1 MYKHELD
8 ESPARRHLKSPRSLS
23 GRSLH
28 LTLLA
33 KWFRSWSWIRMTYS
47 RTPSVQCQS
56 ALPFW
61 DTAISKFDHENPW
74 SRPCMGSKVKV
85 TLDLESHRSG
95 SWPRSKLLVTF
106 GAWSL
111 IDIWCEICC
120 HAICVTS
127 LQPKN
132 APLWK
137 FKHYFPLFVF
147 GPLNLMLHWASKNIS
162 YLFFRKR
169 FSM

>member
-1 MYKHELD
+1 MSDPFVISGLGTSGITKHAD
-8 ESPARRHLKSPRSLS
+8 ESPGAAMFCRAEWRERDGNVLTQLTFSSSLPQS
-23 GRSLH
+23 
-28 LTLLA
+28 
-33 KWFRSWSWIRMTYS
+33 F
-47 RTPSVQCQS
+47 SVVLRISELYLRIS
-56 ALPFW
+56 ALRLPS
-61 DTAISKFDHENPW
+61 DSGNDHIQ
-74 SRPCMGSKVKV
+74 RPCQQ
-85 TLDLESHRSG
+85 H
-95 SWPRSKLLVTF
+95 
-106 GAWSL
+106 
-111 IDIWCEICC
+111 IWCEICC